1 MSIFTKNKNTMTH
14 KKHIG
19 NKAALRGAVAVEFA
33 LVLIPLLVLMMG
45 VVEYG
50 RALFQYNTLA
60 KAVRDSAR
68 FLTSQNPA
76 DASYALGEARCLA
89 VYGNTGCTGGKPLA
103 PGLDT
108 SMVKVCNSASAA
120 SADCPAG
127 NFNAVGTGLG
137 SINLV
142 EVRIV
147 GYSFNSFL
155 PFVPALNSIVFNDI
169 HITMR
174 QVL

>member
-1 MSIFTKNKNTMTH
+1 MPH
-14 KKHIG
+14 KTAAL
-19 NKAALRGAVAVEFA
+19 NKAALHGAVAVEFA

-76 DASYALGEARCLA
+76 DASYALNEARCLT
-89 VYGNTGCTGGKPLA
+89 VHGNTGCTGLPLA
-103 PGLDT
+103 PGLST
-108 SMVKVCNSASAA
+108 AMVRVCNSASPA

-127 NFNAVGTGLG
+127 NFSAVGTGLG
-137 SINLV
+137 AINLV

-147 GYSFNSFL
+147 GYSFTSFL
-155 PFVPALNSIVFNDI
+155 PFVPGLNSIVFNDI
-169 HITMR
+169 HVTMR

>member
-1 MSIFTKNKNTMTH
+1 MPKKIFTGGKT
-14 KKHIG
+14 
-19 NKAALRGAVAVEFA
+19 ALRGAVAVEFA

-76 DASYALGEARCLA
+76 DASYALAEAKCLT
-89 VYGNTGCTGGKPLA
+89 VYGNTGCTGAPLA
-103 PGLDT
+103 PGLT
-108 SMVKVCNSASAA
+108 EVMVKVCNSASPA
-120 SADCPAG
+120 SAECPAG
-127 NFNAVGTGLG
+127 SFNAVSTGLG

-147 GYSFNSFL
+147 GYRFNSFL

-169 HITMR
+169 RTTMR

>member
-1 MSIFTKNKNTMTH
+1 MPQ
-14 KKHIG
+14 KKFAG
-19 NKAALRGAVAVEFA
+19 KKSAPRGVVAVEFA

-45 VVEYG
+45 VAEYG

-60 KAVRDSAR
+60 KSVRDSAR

-76 DASYALGEARCLA
+76 DASYSLNEAKCLA
-89 VYGNTGCTGGKPLA
+89 VYGNIGCTGGTPLA
-103 PGLDT
+103 PGLST
-108 SMVKVCNSASAA
+108 TMVKVCNSGSPG

-137 SINLV
+137 LINLV

-147 GYSFNSFL
+147 GYPFNSFL

>member
-1 MSIFTKNKNTMTH
+1 MMQKIAA
-14 KKHIG
+14 KKS
-19 NKAALRGAVAVEFA
+19 ALRGAVAVEFA
-33 LVLIPLLVLMMG
+33 LILIPLLILMTG
-45 VVEYG
+45 VTEYG

-68 FLTSQNPA
+68 FLTSQNPV
-76 DASYALGEARCLA
+76 DASYALSEAKCLT
-89 VYGNTGCTGGKPLA
+89 VFGNTGCTGLPLA
-103 PGLDT
+103 PGLNVA
-108 SMVKVCNSASAA
+108 MVKVCNSASPG
-120 SADCPAG
+120 SVDCPAG
-127 NFNAVGTGLG
+127 SFNAVGTGFG

-147 GYSFNSFL
+147 GYRFNSFL
-155 PFVPALNSIVFNDI
+155 PLVPALNSIIFNDI

>member
-1 MSIFTKNKNTMTH
+1 MS
-14 KKHIG
+14 KKISACK
-19 NKAALRGAVAVEFA
+19 KAALRGAVAVEFA

-76 DASYALGEARCLA
+76 DASYALGEAKCLT
-89 VYGNTGCTGGKPLA
+89 VYGNTGCTGGMPLA
-103 PGLDT
+103 PGLSVD
-108 SMVKVCNSASAA
+108 MVRVCNSASPV

-127 NFNAVGTGLG
+127 AFNAVGTGLG

-147 GYSFNSFL
+147 GYPFNSFL

>member
-1 MSIFTKNKNTMTH
+1 MPNKNVAL
-14 KKHIG
+14 
-19 NKAALRGAVAVEFA
+19 NKAALHGAVAVEFA

-76 DASYALGEARCLA
+76 DASYALGEAKCLT
-89 VYGNTGCTGGKPLA
+89 VYGNTACTGTSLA
-103 PGLDT
+103 PGLGL
-108 SMVKVCNSASAA
+108 SMVRVCNSVSPAST
-120 SADCPAG
+120 DCPAG

-169 HITMR
+169 HTTMR

>member
-1 MSIFTKNKNTMTH
+1 MLH
-14 KKHIG
+14 KVAVK
-19 NKAALRGAVAVEFA
+19 KSAVRGVAAVEFA
-33 LVLIPLLVLMMG
+33 LVLIPLLVLLMG
-45 VVEYG
+45 VTEYG
-50 RALFQYNTLA
+50 RALFHYNTLA

-76 DASYALGEARCLA
+76 DASYALAEARCLT
-89 VYGNTGCTGGKPLA
+89 VFGNTGCTGQPLA
-103 PGLDT
+103 PGLT
-108 SMVKVCNSASAA
+108 VAMVRVCNSASAA
-120 SADCPAG
+120 SADCAAG
-127 NFNAVGTGLG
+127 AFNAFGTGLG

-147 GYSFNSFL
+147 GYRFTSFL

-169 HITMR
+169 HTTMR